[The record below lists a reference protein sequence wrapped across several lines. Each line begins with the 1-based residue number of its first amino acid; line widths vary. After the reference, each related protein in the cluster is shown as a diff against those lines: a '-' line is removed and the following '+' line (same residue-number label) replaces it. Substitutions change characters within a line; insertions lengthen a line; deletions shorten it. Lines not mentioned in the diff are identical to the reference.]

1 MAAFRQRKAQRLA
14 RVDASRKGGLDE
26 RAAPVVRLLN
36 GRARFC
42 TTSSCSGRLVLA
54 QGGAAVS
61 PARGGAR
68 PKARLSGP
76 AEPGPGRLRRRLP
89 LPAGPAPLPRAP
101 LGGAAGSAEGP
112 RPGPGPRRAGTQ
124 RGGTAEGGVR
134 PSAVSA
140 PAAAISGAGTRTR
153 PMPALGLA
161 ALPGREYPQTQ
172 ISRFG
177 TTLT

>member
-14 RVDASRKGGLDE
+14 RADASRKGGLDE

-68 PKARLSGP
+68 LKARLSGP
-76 AEPGPGRLRRRLP
+76 RSRARAGSGGASPCPRARPRCPGHPSEGPQARRR
-89 LPAGPAPLPRAP
+89 G
-101 LGGAAGSAEGP
+101 
-112 RPGPGPRRAGTQ
+112 
-124 RGGTAEGGVR
+124 RGRGR
-134 PSAVSA
+134 
-140 PAAAISGAGTRTR
+140 
-153 PMPALGLA
+153 GLA
-161 ALPGREYPQTQ
+161 ALERSEVERQKAAFGRPPSPLRQLPSRGLGREPGRCRPSAWPPYRAENTHK
-172 ISRFG
+172 RR
-177 TTLT
+177 